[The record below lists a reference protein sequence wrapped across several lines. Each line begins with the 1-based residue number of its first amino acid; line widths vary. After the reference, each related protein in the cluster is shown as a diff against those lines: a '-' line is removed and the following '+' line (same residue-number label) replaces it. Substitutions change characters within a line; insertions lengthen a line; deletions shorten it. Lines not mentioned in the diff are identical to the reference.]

1 MPDVVICFFRR
12 HVETIFLDVFC
23 DFSDNRVERRKYFFV
38 TDWKRCGFFERASGD
53 ACEHEP
59 SDIPELVCKM
69 LVSADFV
76 FVKHDIVADC
86 RPDEQAHAERV
97 RAVFLYH
104 LEWVDAVA
112 ERLAEFSSLRVAHD
126 AVYQHG
132 AKRRLAKVKTAH
144 QYHSGHP

>member
-53 ACEHEP
+53 AGEHEP

-76 FVKHDIVADC
+76 LVEHDVVAD
-86 RPDEQAHAERV
+86 RGTDEKPHAECI
-97 RAVFLYH
+97 RAILLDH
-104 LEWVDAVA
+104 L
-112 ERLAEFSSLRVAHD
+112 
-126 AVYQHG
+126 
-132 AKRRLAKVKTAH
+132 KR
-144 QYHSGHP
+144 